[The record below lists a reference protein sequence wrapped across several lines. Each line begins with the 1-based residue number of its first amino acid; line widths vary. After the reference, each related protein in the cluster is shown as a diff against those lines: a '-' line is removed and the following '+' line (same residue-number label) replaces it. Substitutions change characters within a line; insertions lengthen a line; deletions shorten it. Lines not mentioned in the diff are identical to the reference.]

1 MVYLTGAGA
10 GDKSLITV
18 KGLECIKKADVIIF
32 DRLISLSLLNAAPA
46 DCRLIYAGKE
56 AGNHHLKQEETNAL
70 IVKFAREG
78 KTVVRLKGGDPTVF
92 GRGGEEA
99 QYLAERGIQFE
110 LVPGVSSCYS
120 AAEYAGIPV
129 THRNSASSF
138 HIITGHEVSD
148 RVDYSYLAKIEGTLV
163 FMMGLKSLSDISKK
177 LIENGKD
184 KDTPVAVISN
194 GSRPYQKCV
203 TGTLSNISEKAK
215 RLLSPAVTIIG
226 EVVNEREEWFK
237 TDSELNGVKV
247 FSTALKGFSDNLRAE
262 LEKRG
267 GEMIELSLIKTTAI
281 NFEKF
286 KKTDLSEFTH
296 MVFSSARGVEVF
308 FDYLAKAKK
317 DIRELCDIRFAV
329 VGEKTSQA
337 LKNYGIYADL
347 IPERADGKSL
357 SLLLE
362 RELKE
367 NDNILLL
374 KSEQSAD
381 TIKNT
386 LEKIGVQYTDL
397 SIYQTETNHN
407 RAEAARLCAQEA
419 DYVVFASSSAARAYS
434 ELVGRGQNEK
444 FISIGSSTTEA
455 AEELGLK
462 ICKTAKTPCAADV
475 VRCIIDDL
483 EEAAK

>member
-1 MVYLTGAGA
+1 MVYLAGAGA

-32 DRLISLSLLNAAPA
+32 DRLISLSLLNDAPA

-70 IVKFAREG
+70 IVKYAREG

-99 QYLAERGIQFE
+99 QYLAERGIRFE

-129 THRNSASSF
+129 THRNCASSF
-138 HIITGHEVSD
+138 HVITGHEISD
-148 RVDYSYLAKIEGTLV
+148 RVDYSHLAKIEGTLV
-163 FMMGLKSLSDISKK
+163 FMMGLHSLSDISKK
-177 LIENGKD
+177 LIENGRD
-184 KDTPVAVISN
+184 KDTPAAVISN

-203 TGTLSNISEKAK
+203 TGTLFDISEKAK
-215 RLLSPAVTIIG
+215 GLLSPAVTIIG

-237 TDSELNGVKV
+237 TDGELNGVRV

-296 MVFSSARGVEVF
+296 IVFSSARGVEVF

-317 DIRELCDIRFAV
+317 DMRELCDIKFAV
-329 VGEKTSQA
+329 VGEKTAQA
-337 LKNYGIYADL
+337 LKNHGIYADL
-347 IPERADGKSL
+347 MPEKADGKSL

-367 NDNILLL
+367 NDNVLLL

-386 LEKIGVQYTDL
+386 LEKIGVKYTDL
-397 SIYQTETNHN
+397 PIYRTETNHN
-407 RAEAARLCAQEA
+407 RAEAARLCAQDA
-419 DYVVFASSSAARAYS
+419 DYVVFASSSAARAYA
-434 ELVGRGQNEK
+434 EFECKGK
-444 FISIGSSTTEA
+444 KCISIGSSTTEA
-455 AEELGLK
+455 AEELGLN
-462 ICKTAKTPCAADV
+462 ICKTAKNPCTADV
-475 VRCIIDDL
+475 IQCIIDDL